1 MELNGSFCYNTV
13 ILSEAA
19 QQRCEAE
26 ESSAFYGCEDP
37 STRLRLPRD
46 DMIFGGKKMEGFTV
60 ALALVDAI
68 PVLSFGISMVIIASR
83 FDSPLFMIGAFL
95 SVLAGCCKVCWKL
108 VLGIWKKD
116 LRWLNKPFLPMQITG
131 FGFILGSLLTGLGK
145 INWGGVL
152 AVVTS
157 LPSLAF
163 FLAWIGLMFFLGWYR
178 KNRFKNDD
186 AHSNWT
192 AQIVNA
198 VGQTCLLLGI
208 LFAG

>member
-1 MELNGSFCYNTV
+1 
-13 ILSEAA
+13 
-19 QQRCEAE
+19 
-26 ESSAFYGCEDP
+26 
-37 STRLRLPRD
+37 
-46 DMIFGGKKMEGFTV
+46 MEGFTV

-83 FDSPLFMIGAFL
+83 FDSPTFIIGAVL

-108 VLGIWKKD
+108 ILGIWKKD

-131 FGFILGSLLTGLGK
+131 FGFIIGSLIGAWK
-145 INWGGVL
+145 RIDWAGVVA
-152 AVVTS
+152 AVLS
-157 LPSLAF
+157 FPSVLF
-163 FLAWIGLMFFLGWYR
+163 FIAWIGLMGFMGWYR
-178 KNRFKNDD
+178 KNRFRNED